1 MPNLTA
7 LAAQDVPRAKI
18 LIVDDDERTTLA
30 VSTVL
35 EDLNQ
40 NLVIAHSGEEALRHL
55 LYDDFAVILLDLQMP
70 GMDGYETATMI
81 RARKRTRHIPILFLT
96 AVFHDDSH
104 LLQAYSAGAVDLV
117 YKPVDPF
124 ILKSKVSVFVDL
136 YFKQVEVQREAK
148 LRHRLQA
155 AMLNT
160 EEALRRSE
168 ENYRLLI
175 QGVRD
180 YAIIMLDRQGRIVS
194 WNVAAAQMTQYSE
207 EEIVGKHIREF
218 YTNEDQQR
226 GIADSAVRTAL
237 DTGKY
242 EAESLHIRKDGSLF
256 WANVVIDAIHD
267 DQGRLIGLAKI
278 VRDITERRDAQHAL
292 EIAREQLMKAQKMEA
307 VGQLTGGIAHDFN
320 NLLTVIL
327 GNIDLLSRQSKK
339 NERVDRKLSAM
350 KHAVER
356 GRNLTSQ
363 LLAFSRRQ
371 RLNPETIDVN
381 ALVRGFDPLIRRAIG
396 ESTTLEISYS
406 NVPAICDVDPSQLET
421 ALLNF
426 AVNARDAM
434 TEGGRIQTRNSQG
447 RQAL

>member
-1 MPNLTA
+1 MSALPKQTIGADSTA

-136 YFKQVEVQREAK
+136 YFKQVEVQHEAK

-180 YAIIMLDRQGRIVS
+180 YAIIMLDRQGRVVS

-207 EEIVGKHIREF
+207 EEIVGRHIREF

-226 GIADSAVRTAL
+226 GIADNAVRTAV

-267 DQGRLIGLAKI
+267 DQGRLIGLAEI

-371 RLNPETIDVN
+371 RLNPETI
-381 ALVRGFDPLIRRAIG
+381 RCERAG
-396 ESTTLEISYS
+396 ARFRS
-406 NVPAICDVDPSQLET
+406 ADPSRHRREHHAGDLLFQRACDMRRRPIT
-421 ALLNF
+421 A
-426 AVNARDAM
+426 
-434 TEGGRIQTRNSQG
+434 
-447 RQAL
+447 